1 MMYIQPSGK
10 TTICAS
16 GLEECVCLWSKRA
29 IKTLASIDT
38 EIVNHNLS
46 HRSIKRDV
54 CAVST
59 LHELALLQV
68 QPGLSYSSH

>member
-1 MMYIQPSGK
+1 M
-10 TTICAS
+10 
-16 GLEECVCLWSKRA
+16 CLWSKRA

-46 HRSIKRDV
+46 HRSIKRDM